1 MSITSF
7 SSQMKQYQSSIP
19 SGSSF
24 HGLSELSSYL
34 DLSSQSVSLSLDCK
48 TCLFPC
54 FTFLFLFSY
63 FHFFCSGAFSS
74 LFSSW
79 SCFSDVFVKIL
90 VFPGCLP
97 RRRFFWEKLL
107 EMDESF
113 LVKLILVFV
122 VNQNLLLSYLDLE
135 T

>member
-7 SSQMKQYQSSIP
+7 SSQMKQYQSSIT

-34 DLSSQSVSLSLDCK
+34 VCLHSLFHCHLTVK
-48 TCLFPC
+48 LVFFLALPFC
-54 FTFLFLFSY
+54 FFLVIFI
-63 FHFFCSGAFSS
+63 FFGSGAFSS